1 MAKLTLLAAVLFIAC
16 ASAAPI
22 ENDANPRILPF
33 GGLGGL
39 VGGIAASPVG
49 TLASGFI
56 DGLSNGPVGNVVS
69 GFVDGLVDGA
79 PASPGGAPVVGP
91 VAPGGAPVVG
101 PVAPGGAPVVGPAAP
116 AGPIAAG
123 IGNGAVQNNGP
134 AIGTGTGIVDAGPNG
149 FGVALG
155 IGGAIDTPFGTHTFG
170 QGTAAAVPG
179 IQLPFFPPQG

>member
-1 MAKLTLLAAVLFIAC
+1 MGSHSSIIMAKLTLLAAVLFIAC
-16 ASAAPI
+16 ASAAPV

-56 DGLSNGPVGNVVS
+56 DGLSNGPIGNVVS

-79 PASPGGAPVVGP
+79 PAS
-91 VAPGGAPVVG
+91 
-101 PVAPGGAPVVGPAAP
+101 PGGAPVVGPAAP

>member
-1 MAKLTLLAAVLFIAC
+1 MGSHSSINMAKLTLLAAVLFIAC
-16 ASAAPI
+16 ASAAPV

-79 PASPGGAPVVGP
+79 PASPGGAPDVGP
-91 VAPGGAPVVG
+91 VAPGGAS
-101 PVAPGGAPVVGPAAP
+101 VVGPAAP

-123 IGNGAVQNNGP
+123 IGSGAVQNNGP

-149 FGVALG
+149 FGVAAC
-155 IGGAIDTPFGTHTFG
+155 IA
-170 QGTAAAVPG
+170 
-179 IQLPFFPPQG
+179 

>member
-1 MAKLTLLAAVLFIAC
+1 MGSHSSINMAKLTLLAAVLFIAC
-16 ASAAPI
+16 ASAAPV

-56 DGLSNGPVGNVVS
+56 DGL
-69 GFVDGLVDGA
+69 VDGA

-101 PVAPGGAPVVGPAAP
+101 PVAP